1 MTMNPLKLHPGC
13 WRALVA
19 LAFLLPFAAASEAR
33 ADRVVNANEP
43 VVISNDIT
51 NRTTGVRSAESGV
64 ADEDDAE
71 APAVPASP
79 SGDDAVASPAP
90 GNHGHGNNEDGVDSS
105 NPGQGKGGP
114 NGGVDESCDG
124 SGACVDDEST
134 GGGSSKGNKK

>member
-1 MTMNPLKLHPGC
+1 MTMNPLKLHAGC

-19 LAFLLPFAAASEAR
+19 LAFLLPFVAATEAR

-64 ADEDDAE
+64 ADEDEAE
-71 APAVPASP
+71 TPASP
-79 SGDDAVASPAP
+79 SEDDAVASPAP
-90 GNHGHGNNEDGVDSS
+90 ENHGHGNNDDGVDSS
-105 NPGQGKGGP
+105 NPGQGNGGP

-124 SGACVDDEST
+124 SGACVDDESAD
-134 GGGSSKGNKK
+134 GGSSKGKKK